1 LKIKF
6 LGGTKSVTGSMHILE
21 HKGKKIVIDCGLFQG
36 RREESNY
43 RNKNFPFDPK
53 SIERVVLSHAHIDHS
68 GNLPNLVKNG
78 YQNSIY
84 STFATRD
91 LCVVMLKDSAHIQ
104 AKDAEYLNK
113 KKNRPF
119 DFAQDGDSSTS
130 LTVPEQGRGEPV
142 EPQGLPLI
150 EPLYDMKDVERSLSL
165 FRGIGYRKGFFVTA
179 DIKLTFFDAGHV
191 LGSALSLFEISENG
205 KDLRL
210 AYIVDLGRKNMP
222 ILKDPEMI
230 EDIDF
235 MIIEST
241 YGNRLHDDLRK
252 ADEKLA
258 KVVNNTVS
266 KGGKIIVP
274 AFSLSRTQDI
284 VFSLNRLQDAKK
296 IPKIKVF
303 IDSPL
308 SVNITEIFKLH
319 PECFDEET
327 NQIIA
332 AHQNPFGLKDIRY
345 ITDVEE
351 SKKLNHFE
359 EPCIIISA
367 SGMCE
372 SGRILHHLKNNIENP
387 KNTILVVG
395 FMAKDTLGRKIVE
408 RQERVK
414 IFGEEYK
421 LRAQVEVF
429 DAFSAHADRNELL
442 EYVNQ
447 TKNSLKGVFVVH
459 GEEEQ
464 SQALADGIKSIGIQ
478 NVIVPD
484 LGQEVTI

>member
-1 LKIKF
+1 MKIKF
-6 LGGTKSVTGSMHILE
+6 LGATKSVTGSMHILE
-21 HKGKKIVIDCGLFQG
+21 CGGKKVLIDCGLFQG

-78 YQNSIY
+78 YQNGIY

-104 AKDAEYLNK
+104 EKDAEYLNK

-119 DFAQDGDSSTS
+119 DFAQG
-130 LTVPEQGRGEPV
+130 GELV
-142 EPQGLPLI
+142 EPQGLPPI
-150 EPLYDMKDVERSLSL
+150 EPLYDMNDVEKSLSL
-165 FRGIGYRKGFFVTA
+165 FRGIGYRKGFYVTA
-179 DIKLTFFDAGHV
+179 NVKLTFFDAGHI
-191 LGSALSLFEISENG
+191 LGSALSLFDISENG
-205 KDLRL
+205 RHIRL

-222 ILKDPEMI
+222 ILKDPEML
-230 EDIDF
+230 ENIDF

-241 YGNRLHDDLRK
+241 YGNRLHDDLQEAEK
-252 ADEKLA
+252 KLA
-258 KVVNNTVS
+258 KVVNDTIS

-296 IPKIKVF
+296 IPRIKVF
-303 IDSPL
+303 VDSPL

-332 AHQNPFGLKDIRY
+332 SHENPFGLKDIRY
-345 ITDVEE
+345 VTDIEE
-351 SKKLNHFE
+351 SKKLNHLN

-372 SGRILHHLKNNIENP
+372 SGRILHHLKNNIEDP
-387 KNTILVVG
+387 KNTIMVVG

-408 RQERVK
+408 RQEKLK
-414 IFGEEYK
+414 IFGDEYK
-421 LRAQVEVF
+421 LRAKVEVL

-442 EYVNQ
+442 EYVSH

-464 SQALADGIKSIGIQ
+464 SQALADGIKDLGIQ
-478 NVIVPD
+478 NVMVPN
-484 LGQEVTI
+484 LGQEVTL

>member
-1 LKIKF
+1 
-6 LGGTKSVTGSMHILE
+6 
-21 HKGKKIVIDCGLFQG
+21 
-36 RREESNY
+36 
-43 RNKNFPFDPK
+43 
-53 SIERVVLSHAHIDHS
+53 
-68 GNLPNLVKNG
+68 
-78 YQNSIY
+78 
-84 STFATRD
+84 
-91 LCVVMLKDSAHIQ
+91 MLKDSAHIQ
-104 AKDAEYLNK
+104 EKDAEYLNK
-113 KKNRPF
+113 RKNR
-119 DFAQDGDSSTS
+119 
-130 LTVPEQGRGEPV
+130 
-142 EPQGLPLI
+142 QGLPPI
-150 EPLYDMKDVERSLSL
+150 EPLYDMNDVEKSLAL
-165 FRGIGYRKGFFVTA
+165 FRGIGYRKGFYVTA
-179 DIKLTFFDAGHV
+179 DVKLTFFDAGHV

-205 KDLRL
+205 KNIRL

-230 EDIDF
+230 DNLDF

-252 ADEKLA
+252 ADGKLA
-258 KVVNNTVS
+258 KVVNDTVS

-303 IDSPL
+303 VDSPL
-308 SVNITEIFKLH
+308 SVSITEIFKLH
-319 PECFDEET
+319 PECFDKET

-332 AHQNPFGLKDIRY
+332 AHENPFGLEDIRY
-345 ITDVEE
+345 ITDIEE
-351 SKKLNHFE
+351 SKKLNHLE

-372 SGRILHHLKNNIENP
+372 SGRILHHLKNNIEDP

-408 RQERVK
+408 RKEKIK
-414 IFGEEYK
+414 IFGEEYT
-421 LRAQVEVF
+421 LRAQVEII
-429 DAFSAHADRNELL
+429 DAFSAHADRGELL
-442 EYVNQ
+442 EYVNH
-447 TKNSLKGVFVVH
+447 TKDSLRGVFVVH

-464 SQALADGIKSIGIQ
+464 SQALANGIKNLGIQ

-484 LGQEVTI
+484 LGEEVTI

>member
-1 LKIKF
+1 MKIKF
-6 LGGTKSVTGSMHILE
+6 LGATKSVTGSMHILE
-21 HKGKKIVIDCGLFQG
+21 CNGKKILIDCGLFQG
-36 RREESNY
+36 RRGESNY

-68 GNLPNLVKNG
+68 GNLPNLVKKG
-78 YQNSIY
+78 YQESIY

-104 AKDAEYLNK
+104 EKDAEYLNK
-113 KKNRPF
+113 RKNRPF
-119 DFAQDGDSSTS
+119 DFAQG
-130 LTVPEQGRGEPV
+130 GELV
-142 EPQGLPLI
+142 EPQGLPPI
-150 EPLYDMKDVERSLSL
+150 EPLYDMNDVEMSLAL
-165 FRGIGYRKGFFVTA
+165 FRGIGYRKGFYVTA
-179 DIKLTFFDAGHV
+179 EVKLTFFDAGHI
-191 LGSALSLFEISENG
+191 LGSALSLFDISEND
-205 KDLRL
+205 KSIRL
-210 AYIVDLGRKNMP
+210 AYIADLGRKNMP

-230 EDIDF
+230 DDIDF

-241 YGNRLHDDLRK
+241 YGNRLHDDLQK

-258 KVVNNTVS
+258 KVVNDTIS
-266 KGGKIIVP
+266 RGGKIIVP
-274 AFSLSRTQDI
+274 AFSLSRTQDM

-308 SVNITEIFKLH
+308 SVSITEIFKLH
-319 PECFDEET
+319 PECFDKET

-332 AHQNPFGLKDIRY
+332 AHENPFGLKDIHY

-408 RQERVK
+408 HKEKVK
-414 IFGEEYK
+414 IFGEEYT
-421 LRAQVEVF
+421 LRAQVEII
-429 DAFSAHADRNELL
+429 DAFSAHADRGELL
-442 EYVNQ
+442 EYVNH
-447 TKNSLKGVFVVH
+447 TKDSLKGVFVVH

-464 SQALADGIKSIGIQ
+464 SQALADGIKDLGIQ

-484 LGQEVTI
+484 LGEEVTI

>member
-1 LKIKF
+1 VHIKGGALKIKF
-6 LGGTKSVTGSMHILE
+6 LGATKSVTGSMHILE
-21 HKGKKIVIDCGLFQG
+21 CKGKKVLIDCGLFQG

-53 SIERVVLSHAHIDHS
+53 SIERVVLSHAHMDHS
-68 GNLPNLVKNG
+68 GNLPNLAKKG
-78 YQNSIY
+78 YQESIY

-104 AKDAEYLNK
+104 EKDAEYLNK
-113 KKNRPF
+113 RKNR
-119 DFAQDGDSSTS
+119 
-130 LTVPEQGRGEPV
+130 QG
-142 EPQGLPLI
+142 QTAI
-150 EPLYDMKDVERSLSL
+150 EPLYDMNDVEKALSL
-165 FRGIGYRKGFFVTA
+165 FRGIGYRKGFYVTA
-179 DIKLTFFDAGHV
+179 DIKLTFFDAGHI
-191 LGSALSLFEISENG
+191 LGSALSVFDISENG
-205 KDLRL
+205 KNTRL

-222 ILKDPEMI
+222 ILKDPEKI
-230 EDIDF
+230 KDIDY

-241 YGNRLHDDLRK
+241 YGNRLHDDLPCT
-252 ADEKLA
+252 DEKLA
-258 KVVNNTVS
+258 KVVNDTIS
-266 KGGKIIVP
+266 RGGKIIVP
-274 AFSLSRTQDI
+274 AFSLDRTQDI
-284 VFSLNRLQDAKK
+284 VYCLNRLQDAKK
-296 IPKIKVF
+296 IPRIKVF
-303 IDSPL
+303 VDSPL
-308 SVNITEIFKLH
+308 SVNVTEIFKLH

-332 AHQNPFGLKDIRY
+332 AHENPFGLKDIRY

-408 RQERVK
+408 RRERVK
-414 IFGEEYK
+414 IFGEEYT
-421 LRAQVEVF
+421 LRAQVEII
-429 DAFSAHADRNELL
+429 DAFSAHADRSELL
-442 EYVNQ
+442 EYVNH
-447 TKNSLKGVFVVH
+447 TKDFLKGVFVVH

-464 SQALADGIKSIGIQ
+464 SQALADGIKDLGIQ

-484 LGQEVTI
+484 LGEEVTI

>member
-1 LKIKF
+1 MKIKF
-6 LGGTKSVTGSMHILE
+6 LGATKSVTGSMHILE
-21 HKGKKIVIDCGLFQG
+21 SGGKKVLIDCGLFQG

-91 LCVVMLKDSAHIQ
+91 LCLVMFKDSAHIQ
-104 AKDAEYLNK
+104 KKDAEYLNRRK
-113 KKNRPF
+113 KR
-119 DFAQDGDSSTS
+119 
-130 LTVPEQGRGEPV
+130 
-142 EPQGLPLI
+142 QGLPPI
-150 EPLYDMKDVERSLSL
+150 EPLYDINDVDRSLSL
-165 FRGIGYRKGFFVTA
+165 FRGIGYRKGFYVTA
-179 DIKLTFFDAGHV
+179 DVKLTFFDAGHI
-191 LGSALSLFEISENG
+191 LGSALSLFDISENG
-205 KDLRL
+205 KNIRL
-210 AYIVDLGRKNMP
+210 AYIVDLGRKNLP
-222 ILKDPEMI
+222 ILKDPAMI

-241 YGNRLHDDLRK
+241 YGNRLHDDLK
-252 ADEKLA
+252 GTDEKLA
-258 KVVNNTVS
+258 KIVNDTIS
-266 KGGKIIVP
+266 KGGKIIIP
-274 AFSLSRTQDI
+274 AFSLGRTQDI
-284 VFSLNRLQDAKK
+284 VYSLNRLQDAEK
-296 IPKIKVF
+296 IPRIKVF
-303 IDSPL
+303 VDSPL
-308 SVNITEIFKLH
+308 SVNVTEIFKLH
-319 PECFDEET
+319 PECFDKET

-332 AHQNPFGLKDIRY
+332 SHENPLGLKDIRY

-351 SKKLNHFE
+351 SKKLNYIE

-372 SGRILHHLKNNIENP
+372 SGRILHHLKNNIEDP

-395 FMAKDTLGRKIVE
+395 FMAKDTLGRKIVGWRE
-408 RQERVK
+408 RIK
-414 IFGEEYK
+414 IFGEEYE
-421 LRAQVEVF
+421 LRATVEIV
-429 DAFSAHADRNELL
+429 DAFSAHADRDELL
-442 EYVNQ
+442 EYVNH

-464 SQALADGIKSIGIQ
+464 SQALADGIKDLGIQ
-478 NVIVPD
+478 DVIVPD

>member
-1 LKIKF
+1 VHVKGGILKIRF
-6 LGGTKSVTGSMHILE
+6 LGAAKSVTGSMHTLE
-21 HKGKKIVIDCGLFQG
+21 CKGKKILIDCGLFQG
-36 RREESNY
+36 RREESNN

-68 GNLPNLVKNG
+68 GNLPNLAKNG
-78 YQNSIY
+78 YQKSIY

-104 AKDAEYLNK
+104 EKDAEYLNK
-113 KKNRPF
+113 KKNR
-119 DFAQDGDSSTS
+119 
-130 LTVPEQGRGEPV
+130 
-142 EPQGLPLI
+142 QGLPPI
-150 EPLYDMKDVERSLSL
+150 EPIYDINDVEKSLAL
-165 FRGIGYRKGFFVTA
+165 FRGIGYRKGFYVTA
-179 DIKLTFFDAGHV
+179 DVKLTFFDAGHI

-205 KDLRL
+205 KNTRL
-210 AYIVDLGRKNMP
+210 AYIVDLGRKNLP

-230 EDIDF
+230 NDLDF

-241 YGNRLHDDLRK
+241 YGNRLHDDLQS
-252 ADEKLA
+252 AQEKLA
-258 KVVNNTVS
+258 KVVNDAMS
-266 KGGKIIVP
+266 QGGKIIVP
-274 AFSLSRTQDI
+274 AFSVERTQDI
-284 VFSLNRLQDAKK
+284 VYSLNRLQNAKK
-296 IPKIKVF
+296 IPQIEVF
-303 IDSPL
+303 VDSPL
-308 SVNITEIFKLH
+308 SVNVTEIFKLH
-319 PECFDEET
+319 PECLDQET

-332 AHQNPFGLKDIRY
+332 SHENPFGLKDIHY

-408 RQERVK
+408 RKERVK

-421 LRAQVEVF
+421 LKAKVEILDV
-429 DAFSAHADRNELL
+429 FSAHADRNELL

-464 SQALADGIKSIGIQ
+464 SQALADGIKELGIQ

>member
-6 LGGTKSVTGSMHILE
+6 LGAAKSVTGSMHILE
-21 HKGKKIVIDCGLFQG
+21 CKEKKILIDCGLFQG
-36 RREESNY
+36 RRDESNSKN
-43 RNKNFPFDPK
+43 RNFPFDPR
-53 SIERVVLSHAHIDHS
+53 SLERVVLSHAHMDHS

-104 AKDAEYLNK
+104 EKDAEYLNK
-113 KKNRPF
+113 EKTR
-119 DFAQDGDSSTS
+119 
-130 LTVPEQGRGEPV
+130 
-142 EPQGLPLI
+142 QGLPSI
-150 EPLYDMKDVERSLSL
+150 EPLYDMNDVERSLSL
-165 FRGIGYRKGFFVTA
+165 FRGIGYRKGFYVTA
-179 DIKLTFFDAGHV
+179 EVKLTFFDAGHI
-191 LGSALSLFEISENG
+191 LGSALSIFDISENG
-205 KDLRL
+205 KNVRL

-222 ILKDPEMI
+222 ILKDPERI
-230 EDIDF
+230 DNIDF

-241 YGNRLHDDLRK
+241 YGNRLHDDLPCT
-252 ADEKLA
+252 DEKLA
-258 KVVNNTVS
+258 KVVNDTIS

-274 AFSLSRTQDI
+274 AFSLDRTQDI
-284 VFSLNRLQDAKK
+284 VYCLNRLQDARK
-296 IPKIKVF
+296 IPRIKVF
-303 IDSPL
+303 VDSPL
-308 SVNITEIFKLH
+308 SVNVTEIFKLH

-332 AHQNPFGLKDIRY
+332 SNENPFGLKDIRY

-351 SKKLNHFE
+351 SKKLNHFN

-372 SGRILHHLKNNIENP
+372 SGRILHHLKNNIEDP
-387 KNTILVVG
+387 KNTIMVVG

-414 IFGEEYK
+414 IFGEEYR
-421 LRAQVEVF
+421 LRARVEVL
-429 DAFSAHADRNELL
+429 DAFSAHADRKELL

-464 SQALADGIKSIGIQ
+464 SQALADGIKDLGIQ

>member
-1 LKIKF
+1 MPHWVHIKGGTLKIKF
-6 LGGTKSVTGSMHILE
+6 LGATKSVTGSMHILE
-21 HKGKKIVIDCGLFQG
+21 CKGEKVLIDCGLFQG

-53 SIERVVLSHAHIDHS
+53 SIERVVLSHAHMDHS
-68 GNLPNLVKNG
+68 GNLPNLAKKG
-78 YQNSIY
+78 YQESIY

-104 AKDAEYLNK
+104 EKDAEYLNK
-113 KKNRPF
+113 RKNR
-119 DFAQDGDSSTS
+119 
-130 LTVPEQGRGEPV
+130 
-142 EPQGLPLI
+142 QGLPHI
-150 EPLYDMKDVERSLSL
+150 EPLYDINDVEKSLAL
-165 FRGIGYRKGFFVTA
+165 FRGIGYRKGFYVTA
-179 DIKLTFFDAGHV
+179 DVKLTFFDAGHV

-205 KDLRL
+205 KNIRL

-230 EDIDF
+230 DDLDF

-252 ADEKLA
+252 ADEKLV
-258 KVVNNTVS
+258 KVVNDTVS
-266 KGGKIIVP
+266 RGGKIIVP

-284 VFSLNRLQDAKK
+284 VFSLNRLEDAKK

-319 PECFDEET
+319 PECFDKET

-332 AHQNPFGLKDIRY
+332 AHENPFGLEDIRY

-372 SGRILHHLKNNIENP
+372 SGRILHHLKNNIEDP

-408 RQERVK
+408 RKEKVK

-421 LRAQVEVF
+421 LRAIVEILN
-429 DAFSAHADRNELL
+429 AFSVHADRGELL
-442 EYVNQ
+442 EYVNH
-447 TKNSLKGVFVVH
+447 TKKSLKGVFIVH

-464 SQALADGIKSIGIQ
+464 SQALADGIKDLGIQ

>member
-1 LKIKF
+1 MHIKGGTLKIKF
-6 LGGTKSVTGSMHILE
+6 LGATKSVTGSMHILE
-21 HKGKKIVIDCGLFQG
+21 CEGKKVLIDCGLFQG
-36 RREESNY
+36 RRKESNN
-43 RNKNFPFDPK
+43 RNKNFPFDSK

-68 GNLPNLVKNG
+68 GNLPNLVKSG
-78 YQNSIY
+78 YQESIY

-91 LCVVMLKDSAHIQ
+91 LCMVMLKDSAHIQ
-104 AKDAEYLNK
+104 EKDAEYLNK
-113 KKNRPF
+113 KKNR
-119 DFAQDGDSSTS
+119 
-130 LTVPEQGRGEPV
+130 
-142 EPQGLPLI
+142 QGLAPI
-150 EPLYDMKDVERSLSL
+150 EPLYNIEDVEKSLSL
-165 FRGIGYRKGFFVTA
+165 FRGIGYRKGFYLTA
-179 DIKLTFFDAGHV
+179 DVKLTFFDAGHI
-191 LGSALSLFEISENG
+191 LGSALSLFDISENG
-205 KDLRL
+205 RHIRL

-241 YGNRLHDDLRK
+241 YGNRLHDDLRS
-252 ADEKLA
+252 AQEKLA
-258 KVVNNTVS
+258 KVVNDAIS
-266 KGGKIIVP
+266 QGGKIIVP
-274 AFSLSRTQDI
+274 AFSVERTQDI
-284 VFSLNRLQDAKK
+284 VYSLNRLQNANK
-296 IPKIKVF
+296 IPQIEVF
-303 IDSPL
+303 VDSPL
-308 SVNITEIFKLH
+308 SVNVTDIFKLH

-327 NQIIA
+327 NQILA
-332 AHQNPFGLKDIRY
+332 SHENPFGLKDIRY
-345 ITDVEE
+345 VKDIEE
-351 SKKLNHFE
+351 SKKLNHFN
-359 EPCIIISA
+359 EPCLIISA

-372 SGRILHHLKNNIENP
+372 SGRILHHLKNNIEDP

-421 LRAQVEVF
+421 LRAKVEILN
-429 DAFSAHADRNELL
+429 AFSAHADKNELL

-464 SQALADGIKSIGIQ
+464 SQALADGIKDLGIQ

>member
-1 LKIKF
+1 MKIKF
-6 LGGTKSVTGSMHILE
+6 LGATKSVTGSMHILE
-21 HKGKKIVIDCGLFQG
+21 CNGKKILIDCGLFQG

-78 YQNSIY
+78 YQESIY

-104 AKDAEYLNK
+104 EKDAEYLNK
-113 KKNRPF
+113 RKNR
-119 DFAQDGDSSTS
+119 
-130 LTVPEQGRGEPV
+130 
-142 EPQGLPLI
+142 QGLPPI
-150 EPLYDMKDVERSLSL
+150 EPLYDINDVEKSLAL
-165 FRGIGYRKGFFVTA
+165 FRGIGYRKGFYVTA
-179 DIKLTFFDAGHV
+179 DVKLTFFDAGHV

-205 KDLRL
+205 KNIKL
-210 AYIVDLGRKNMP
+210 AYIVDLGRKNLP

-230 EDIDF
+230 DDIDF

-241 YGNRLHDDLRK
+241 YGNRLHDDLQK

-258 KVVNNTVS
+258 KVVNDTVS
-266 KGGKIIVP
+266 IGGKIIVP
-274 AFSLSRTQDI
+274 AFSLERTQDI
-284 VFSLNRLQDAKK
+284 VYCLNRLQDAKK

-303 IDSPL
+303 VDSPL
-308 SVNITEIFKLH
+308 SVSITEIFKLH
-319 PECFDEET
+319 PECFDRET

-332 AHQNPFGLKDIRY
+332 AHQNPFGLEDIHY
-345 ITDVEE
+345 ITDVKE
-351 SKKLNHFE
+351 SKKLNHLE
-359 EPCIIISA
+359 ETCIIISA

-372 SGRILHHLKNNIENP
+372 SGRILHHLKNNIEDP

-408 RQERVK
+408 RKEKVK
-414 IFGEEYK
+414 IFGEEYT
-421 LRAQVEVF
+421 LRAEVEVL
-429 DAFSAHADRNELL
+429 DAFSAHADRDELL
-442 EYVNQ
+442 EYVNH
-447 TKNSLKGVFVVH
+447 TKDSLRGVFVVH

-464 SQALADGIKSIGIQ
+464 SQALADGIKNLGIQ
-478 NVIVPD
+478 NVMVPD
-484 LGQEVTI
+484 LGEEVTI